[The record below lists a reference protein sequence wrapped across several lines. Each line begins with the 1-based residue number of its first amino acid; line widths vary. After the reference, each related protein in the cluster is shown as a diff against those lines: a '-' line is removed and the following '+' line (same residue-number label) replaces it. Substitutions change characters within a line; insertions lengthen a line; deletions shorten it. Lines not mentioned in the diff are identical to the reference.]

1 MPEWWEG
8 LRFDDLEDELDL
20 VRMTREEVLRRY
32 GVLAMHYRAKLIR
45 ERVLTPEVLKDMIA
59 WLLATPDGVRG
70 GRLVWDKLVA
80 LVPFEGHGFDRFDV
94 QNTAL
99 ENMRDEAWRYE
110 FVSSAWWW
118 RLRCVHGI
126 EDPTAW
132 IAAQKARGERGWG
145 RRVQTMAF
153 GRTDL
158 PLVNAYRPAAKCER
172 ALQAR
177 ERQKLGRNHDTELT
191 EE

>member
-20 VRMTREEVLRRY
+20 VRMTREEVLKRY

-45 ERVLTPEVLKDMIA
+45 ERVLKPEVLKDMIVR
-59 WLLATPDGVRG
+59 LLSMPDGVRG

-80 LVPFEGHGFDRFDV
+80 LAPFEGHGLDRFDV
-94 QNTAL
+94 QNAAL
-99 ENMRDEAWRYE
+99 ENLRDEAWRYE
-110 FVSSAWWW
+110 FMSSAWWW

-132 IAAQKARGERGWG
+132 IAAQKARGGRGWG
-145 RRVQTMAF
+145 RRVLTMAF

-158 PLVNAYRPAAKCER
+158 PLVNAYRLAAKCER
-172 ALQAR
+172 ALQER
-177 ERQKLGRNHDTELT
+177 ERQKRGQNHDAEQT